1 MGIGVSS
8 NTTSNYTNLTSEAFN
23 SCPTVTASNIVSI
36 DNVKFQPDKLCYA
49 PGQPQPEATI
59 DQNAGVNA
67 TCVITALQKSIS
79 QLVAEQTAAVQGGL
93 GFQYSSNSSD
103 IETQITQK
111 LANSC
116 GSQSSTNAASV
127 SDTIIT
133 ACQWHF
139 VENATVQESCQINEL
154 QSIANSV
161 SQKQDASTKGASV
174 LGSLFGSTGGIIITV
189 FIGIAIVVAVI
200 VVIVVISKQAKAKKA
215 NANNPLGEP
224 EFPEGNVSLPISPIT
239 AAEIAGGSNNFSCIK
254 INKTY
259 TITIIILLI
268 LLFVVLLIP
277 PSFPKKIN

>member
-1 MGIGVSS
+1 MGIGASS
-8 NTTSNYTNLTSEAFN
+8 NSSSTYTNLTSEAFN
-23 SCPTVTASNIVSI
+23 SCPTVTASNVISI
-36 DNVKFQPDKLCYA
+36 DNVKFQPDKLCYS

-59 DQNAGVNA
+59 NQNAGVNA
-67 TCVITALQKSIS
+67 TCVITALQKSTS
-79 QLVAEQTAAVQGGL
+79 QLIAEQNAAVQGGL

-111 LANSC
+111 LTNSC
-116 GSQSSTNAASV
+116 GSQSSINAASV

-154 QSIANSV
+154 QNIANAV
-161 SQKQDASTKGASV
+161 SQKQTASTKGASV

-200 VVIVVISKQAKAKKA
+200 VVIVILSKQMKAKKA
-215 NANNPLGEP
+215 GQQPSIPNEDIPAGLNSNDIEL
-224 EFPEGNVSLPISPIT
+224 
-239 AAEIAGGSNNFSCIK
+239 AELAGGYTNNFSCIK
-254 INKTY
+254 INKAY

-268 LLFVVLLIP
+268 LLFVFLLIP
-277 PSFPKKIN
+277 PSFPKK